1 MKRELDIVVISDVH
15 LGTFGCHAQEL
26 LQYLKSIQPKM
37 LVLNGD
43 IIDIWQFNKRYFPME
58 HMEVIRRIL
67 KMAVKGTKVYYL
79 TGNHDDILRKFGEM
93 AFGMIQVRN
102 KLVFQ
107 VDGKSHWIFHGD
119 VFDPSIQRARWLAK
133 LGGRGYDLLIRLNR
147 NINYFRRALQMQPV
161 SFASNIKKGVKGAVR
176 FIQDFEEAAIQ
187 IAGEKGYDYVMCGHI
202 HQPQIREVSVTS
214 GRVVTYMN
222 SGDWVEHLT
231 ALEYSAGTWRLFRHT
246 EPERAAIGPRE
257 GVGRPITAEE
267 TLVHGLRQ
275 VQ

>member
-15 LGTFGCHAQEL
+15 LGTFGCHAPEL
-26 LQYLKSIQPKM
+26 LHYLRSIQPKM

-79 TGNHDDILRKFGEM
+79 TGNHDDLLRKFGEM
-93 AFGMIQVRN
+93 SFGMIQVRN

-133 LGGRGYDLLIRLNR
+133 LGGKGYDLLIRLNR
-147 NINYFRRALQMQPV
+147 NINYLRRSLQMQPV

-176 FIQDFEEAAIQ
+176 FIQDFEETAIQ
-187 IAGEKGYDYVMCGHI
+187 IADEKGYDYVMCGHI
-202 HQPQIREVSVTS
+202 HQPQIREVSVKG

-231 ALEYSAGTWRLFRHT
+231 ALEYSAGAWRLFRHT
-246 EPERAAIGPRE
+246 EREHLTGVLQKESNHPAAAGDSRWSAANA
-257 GVGRPITAEE
+257 V
-267 TLVHGLRQ
+267 
-275 VQ
+275 

>member
-15 LGTFGCHAQEL
+15 LGTFGCHAHEL
-26 LQYLKSIQPKM
+26 LQYLKGIQPKM

-43 IIDIWQFNKRYFPME
+43 IIDIWQFNKRYFPMA

-79 TGNHDDILRKFGEM
+79 AGNHDDMLRKFGEM
-93 AFGMIQVRN
+93 SFGMIQVRN

-133 LGGRGYDLLIRLNR
+133 LGGKGYDLLIRLNR
-147 NINYFRRALQMQPV
+147 NINHLRRSLQMQPV

-202 HQPQIREVSVTS
+202 HQPQIREVPIKG

-231 ALEYSAGTWRLFRHT
+231 SLEYSAGAWRLFRYA
-246 EPERAAIGPRE
+246 ERERVAGMLQEEANRPEMADDSRWAAANA
-257 GVGRPITAEE
+257 V
-267 TLVHGLRQ
+267 
-275 VQ
+275 